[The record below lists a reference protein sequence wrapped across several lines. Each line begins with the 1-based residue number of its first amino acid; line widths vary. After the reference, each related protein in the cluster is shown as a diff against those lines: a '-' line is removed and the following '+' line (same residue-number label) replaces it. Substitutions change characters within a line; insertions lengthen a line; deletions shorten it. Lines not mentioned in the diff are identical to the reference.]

1 MIRTT
6 SGRPAAR
13 AELAEIEG
21 RALSIR
27 LACLE
32 SLATLGVGHIGGSM
46 SVIEALAVLYFR
58 HLRIDPCDPKAPDRD
73 LFVLSKGH
81 AGPALYAT
89 LAEVG
94 YIPREL
100 LSTLNK
106 GGTSLPSHAD
116 RRLTPGVDMTTGSLG
131 QGFSA
136 AVGMAMGIRMDGLRA
151 DGSARRCFALIGD
164 GESDEG
170 QIWEAAACA
179 AHYRLDN
186 LTAMTDANGFQI
198 DGTTDEVQGLRD
210 LSAKWEAFG
219 WRSFAIDGHDLAAI
233 DAALLE
239 AEATKGKPTMI
250 ILRTIKAKGVLK
262 LEGRVESHN
271 APFTLADFEA
281 SKAAL
286 LAAGGTY
293 GR

>member
-1 MIRTT
+1 MIRAAPE
-6 SGRPAAR
+6 GPATL
-13 AELAEIEG
+13 AELTELER

-46 SVIEALAVLYFR
+46 SVVEALAVLYFR
-58 HLRIDPCDPKAPDRD
+58 HLRIDPADPKAPDRD

-81 AGPALYAT
+81 AGPALYAA

-94 YIPREL
+94 FIPRGL

-136 AVGMAMGIRMDGLRA
+136 AVGMALGIRMDGPRA

-179 AHYRLDN
+179 AHYKLDN
-186 LTAMTDANGFQI
+186 LTALTDANGFQI
-198 DGTTDEVQGLRD
+198 DGPTDEVMGLRD

-219 WRSFAIDGHDLAAI
+219 WRSFAVEGHDLAAL

-239 AEATKGKPTMI
+239 AEATKGRPTMI
-250 ILRTIKAKGVLK
+250 VMRTVKAKGVPK
-262 LEGRVESHN
+262 YEGKAESHN
-271 APFTLADFEA
+271 APFTFADFEA

-286 LAAGGTY
+286 LAAGGSY

>member
-1 MIRTT
+1 MIRAAP
-6 SGRPAAR
+6 GCPADQ
-13 AELAEIEG
+13 AELAELG
-21 RALSIR
+21 KRALSIR

-32 SLATLGVGHIGGSM
+32 SLATLGVGHIGGAM

-58 HLRIDPCDPKAPDRD
+58 HLRIDPCDPKAADRD

-81 AGPALYAT
+81 AGPALYAA

-94 YIPREL
+94 YIPRAL

-136 AVGMAMGIRMDGLRA
+136 AVGMALGIRLDSARA

-186 LTAMTDANGFQI
+186 LTAFTDANGFQI
-198 DGTTDEVQGLRD
+198 DGATDDVLGLRD

-219 WRSFAIDGHDLAAI
+219 WQSFTIDGHDLAAL
-233 DAALLE
+233 DAAILR
-239 AEATKGKPTMI
+239 AEATKGRPTMI
-250 ILRTIKAKGVLK
+250 ILRTIKAKGVPK
-262 LEGRVESHN
+262 FEGKVESHN
-271 APFTLADFEA
+271 APFTMADFEA
-281 SKAAL
+281 SRAAL
-286 LAAGGTY
+286 LGQGGNHA
-293 GR
+293 

>member
-1 MIRTT
+1 MIR
-6 SGRPAAR
+6 AAPKSLATR
-13 AELAEIEG
+13 AKLAELEA

-32 SLATLGVGHIGGSM
+32 SLATLGVGHVGGSM
-46 SVIEALAVLYFR
+46 SVVEALAVLYFR
-58 HLRIDPCDPKAPDRD
+58 HLRIDPSNPKAPDRD

-81 AGPALYAT
+81 AGPALYAA

-94 YIPREL
+94 FIPRAL
-100 LSTLNK
+100 LSTLNR

-136 AVGMAMGIRMDGLRA
+136 AVGMALGVRMDGPRA
-151 DGSARRCFALIGD
+151 DGSMRRCFALIGD

-198 DGTTDEVQGLRD
+198 DGPTEEIMGLRD

-219 WRSFAIDGHDLAAI
+219 WRSVSIKGHDLAAL

-239 AEATKGKPTMI
+239 AEATKGRPTMI
-250 ILRTIKAKGVLK
+250 VMRTVKAKGVPK
-262 LEGRVESHN
+262 YEGKAESHN
-271 APFTLADFEA
+271 APFTLLDFEA

-286 LAAGGTY
+286 LAEGGVY